1 MAKSEFP
8 ELRVPIYQR
17 VYRLAKLLAILTLTF
32 IVAIVVGGFGYQVYT
47 SVQDAKNFPPP
58 GQMVDVGGHKLH
70 VQVFGEG
77 SPTVVF
83 ECGLGNTSLDW
94 VKVVPEIA
102 KHTRVVIYDR
112 AGLGWSERGPEPRT
126 SEQAMRELRV
136 LLDAL
141 DIPGPYILAGHSLGG
156 VSIRLFHFMYPGQVA
171 GMVLIDS
178 SHEDQHAQF
187 PSQIIDMMRSA
198 SSTMR
203 IFELI
208 AYIGMP
214 KLAVL
219 VMGDSIVIPIP
230 RDLSDEALAHVVRF
244 NTTPKTLGTLSSELK
259 YGETSFTQAR
269 EAGTDLGDLPLVV
282 ITAEQSIQKMNLP
295 LDFPEEEMVEIWN
308 ALHVD
313 LASRSTRGRRVIA
326 EGSSHDVALDRPDVV
341 IDAVLDILREVR
353 NPEFPATDEPEP
365 SPEPETEIEAMD
377 EAVLWQ
383 ESVNP

>member
-8 ELRVPIYQR
+8 ELRVPVYKR
-17 VYRLAKLLAILTLTF
+17 AYRLVRLLVLLTVTL
-32 IVAIVVGGFGYQVYT
+32 IVSVVVGGFGYQVYS

-58 GQMVDVGGHKLH
+58 GQMVDVGGYKLH
-70 VQVFGEG
+70 AQVFGEG

-94 VKVVPEIA
+94 AKVVPEIA

-112 AGLGWSERGPEPRT
+112 AGLGWSERGPDPRT

-141 DIPGPYILAGHSLGG
+141 DIPGPYILAGHSQGG
-156 VSIRLFHFMYPGQVA
+156 VNVRLFHFMYPGQVV

-178 SHEDQHAQF
+178 SHEDQQARFPAQ
-187 PSQIIDMMRSA
+187 IKDMMRSA

-203 IFELI
+203 LFELL
-208 AYIGMP
+208 AYIGVP
-214 KLAVL
+214 KLAVR
-219 VMGDSIVIPIP
+219 VVGDSIVMPIP
-230 RDLSDEALAHVVRF
+230 RQLSDEALAHVVRF
-244 NTTPKTLGTLSSELK
+244 NTTPKTLGTLSDEL
-259 YGETSFTQAR
+259 EHAEASFTQAR

-282 ITAEQSIQKMNLP
+282 ITAELSIQKMTLP
-295 LDFPEEEMVEIWN
+295 PEIPTEEMAETWN

-341 IDAVLDILREVR
+341 IDAVLAVLREVR
-353 NPEFPATDEPEP
+353 NPVLSATDDPEP
-365 SPEPETEIEAMD
+365 SEPEEGIEAVD
-377 EAVLWQ
+377 ESALWQ
-383 ESVNP
+383 ESVEP